1 MCQEHGINSR
11 GNLEDFAKNGKD
23 KKEVFF
29 CQADDDH
36 FIPRAL
42 MVDLEPRVISD
53 YAQNSKNTH
62 FRMNPE
68 NCFIESQGSGAGN
81 NFAIGYSKAEK
92 NYKGLMEMIDREA
105 DNCDNLEG
113 FLILHSIS
121 GGSGSGVG
129 SFILEKLRD
138 RYPKKLIQT
147 YSVFPDLD
155 DSGDVVVQS
164 YNSVLCLKRLVEYAD
179 SVIVLDN
186 IALNQIATERL
197 HLKNPSIAQTN
208 SLVSQVLASTT
219 NTIRFPGYMNNNLV
233 GIVSS
238 LVPTP
243 RCHFLVTG
251 YTPLTLEGEESQNI
265 QKTSVTDVM
274 GRLLHQKNL
283 MASCP
288 ITKQGSYMSL
298 LNMIQGEVD
307 SNEIYKSIHRIRE
320 KKIVN
325 FVPWAPSS
333 IQVALSRKSP
343 YIKSSHKV
351 SGLLMAN
358 HTSIH
363 TLFDSILVDFDK
375 IYKRKAF
382 LNTYQQSSLFANNL
396 DEFEESKNVVLELS
410 EEYKACEKKDYL
422 EWAKKKEKK

>member
-1 MCQEHGINSR
+1 
-11 GNLEDFAKNGKD
+11 
-23 KKEVFF
+23 
-29 CQADDDH
+29 
-36 FIPRAL
+36 
-42 MVDLEPRVISD
+42 
-53 YAQNSKNTH
+53 
-62 FRMNPE
+62 
-68 NCFIESQGSGAGN
+68 
-81 NFAIGYSKAEK
+81 
-92 NYKGLMEMIDREA
+92 MEMIDREA
-105 DNCDNLEG
+105 DSCDNLEG
-113 FLILHSIS
+113 FLVLHSIS
-121 GGSGSGVG
+121 GGTGSGVG

-155 DSGDVVVQS
+155 DNGDVVVQS
-164 YNSVLCLKRLVEYAD
+164 YNSVLCLKRLVDYAD
-179 SVIVLDN
+179 SVVVLDN
-186 IALNQIATERL
+186 VALNQIATDKL
-197 HLKNPSIAQTN
+197 QLKNPSFGQIN
-208 SLVSQVLASTT
+208 SLVTQVMAGTT

-238 LVPTP
+238 LIPTP

-251 YTPLTLEGEESQNI
+251 YTPLSIEGEETYNI

-274 GRLLHQKNL
+274 GRLLHQKNI

-288 ITKQGSYMSL
+288 VTKQGYYMSL
-298 LNMIQGEVD
+298 LNIIQGEVD

-333 IQVALSRKSP
+333 IQVSVSRKSP
-343 YIKSSHKV
+343 FIKSSHKV

-396 DEFEESKNVVLELS
+396 DEFEDSKNVVYELS

-422 EWAKKKEKK
+422 EWSKKKEKK